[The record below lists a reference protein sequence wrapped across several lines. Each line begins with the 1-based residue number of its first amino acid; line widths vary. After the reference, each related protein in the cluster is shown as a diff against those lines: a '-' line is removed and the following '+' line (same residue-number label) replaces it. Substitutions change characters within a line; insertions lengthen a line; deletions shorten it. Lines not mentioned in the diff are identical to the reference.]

1 MCFSPL
7 VMLVTFLIEFFL
19 LFYVLY
25 RYKLTPISRL
35 VVATLACLGIFQL
48 AEYMICGGL
57 GFSGNEWVRLGYV
70 AITLLPPL
78 GLHLIAT
85 IAGRPS
91 KKLVITA
98 YASAALF
105 IGYFLLAP
113 GVKLEECAPNY
124 AIFHIG
130 GLDTYIYAIY
140 YYGWLLTAV
149 GLASQWAKQFPK
161 KASALRWTAIG
172 YASFIVPTTI
182 ANIIDPSTIAGI
194 PSIMCGFAILL
205 AIVLVGR
212 VLPLTHPSPAKT
224 SKKRK

>member
-19 LFYVLY
+19 IFYVLY
-25 RYKLTPISRL
+25 RYKLTPVSRL
-35 VVATLACLGIFQL
+35 VIATLACLGIFQL

-85 IAGRPS
+85 IAGRPA
-91 KKLVITA
+91 KALVAAA
-98 YASAALF
+98 YVSAAVF

-124 AIFHIG
+124 AIFQIG

-149 GLASQWAKQFPK
+149 GLASQWAKRYVKQ
-161 KASALRWTAIG
+161 ASALRWTAIG
-172 YASFIVPTTI
+172 YASFIIPTTI
-182 ANIIDPSTIAGI
+182 ANIIDPATIAGI

-212 VLPLTHPSPAKT
+212 VLPLTHSSAKRT
-224 SKKRK
+224 KKKK